1 MYLMFKHLHATL
13 AMLSLV
19 LLLLRVFLAWNDA
32 SKLDKKWLKITPHLV
47 DGLFVISVIG
57 VLTITKA
64 HPFTSSFHTEKFIGF
79 LAYIAFS
86 ITSVLALRGRFSVK
100 LKAPLAA
107 MAILTWFWMV
117 KVAMLKQPILL
128 ASA

>member
-19 LLLLRVFLAWNDA
+19 FLLLRIFLAWKDA
-32 SKLDKKWLKITPHLV
+32 AVLDKKWLKVTPHAV
-47 DGLFVISVIG
+47 DGLFVASIVGLLIA
-57 VLTITKA
+57 TQA
-64 HPFTSSFHTEKFIGF
+64 HPFTSSFHTEKLIGF
-79 LAYIAFS
+79 IAYIAFS
-86 ITSVLALRGRFSVK
+86 VLTVLALRGRFPIK
-100 LKAPLAA
+100 LKAPFAA

-128 ASA
+128 ASL

>member
-13 AMLSLV
+13 AMLSLIF
-19 LLLLRVFLAWNDA
+19 LLLRVFIAWGDA
-32 SKLDKKWLKITPHLV
+32 AKLDKKWLKITPHVV
-47 DGLFVISVIG
+47 DGLFVASIVG
-57 VLTITKA
+57 VLVVTTA
-64 HPFTSSFHTEKFIGF
+64 HPFTSGFHTEKFIGF

-86 ITSVLALRGRFSVK
+86 VLTVLALRGRFSIK

-117 KVAMLKQPILL
+117 KVAMLKQPILFV
-128 ASA
+128 SV